1 MVRLLLRLTLPLLIS
16 FSGLMML
23 IRAQSHDNP
32 ELRSFLLPEDCAKPC
47 LMGIQPGVTSTSEA
61 IQRLRT
67 NARIAHVGISESL
80 ETVAWFW
87 QPDQSPLMDTGQI
100 SALFYDRDRVSLIR
114 LYTRIP
120 LGELLLQLDAL
131 PGNSRVVFRRSP
143 PFDRYHVSLYYAGD
157 GYVVNAVV
165 DCDDF
170 WGSPAHLIIG
180 ARPQFIN
187 GLGQAADGLNEA
199 KHLIAT
205 NCRNQQYS

>member
-23 IRAQSHDNP
+23 IRTRPYDNQ
-32 ELRSFLLPEDCAKPC
+32 ELRSFLLSKDCATLC
-47 LMGIQPGVTSTSEA
+47 LMGIQPGVTSTNDA
-61 IQRLRT
+61 IQRLQQDAHI
-67 NARIAHVGISESL
+67 ARVGISEEL

-131 PGNSRVVFRRSP
+131 PGNSRVLFRRSP

-180 ARPQFIN
+180 ARPQFIDDK
-187 GLGQAADGLNEA
+187 GQAAHGLNEA